1 MDLVI
6 MAAGMGSRFGGL
18 KQVEPVGPNQ
28 EFILDYSVYDAIRAG
43 IDRVIFI
50 IKEENYDLF
59 RETVGKRIEGKIK
72 VEYVFQDIKKFVN
85 TELTE
90 TREKPW
96 GTAHAILCCKDIV
109 KDNFIVINAD
119 DFYGL
124 DAFKKVKEYMDQVEV
139 DSYHFA
145 MAGYIVKNTLSEN
158 GKVKRGICKEENTYL
173 KKIIESNIGYEGNT
187 LIATRLMDDVK
198 FEVEADD
205 LVSMNFFGFTPSIF
219 SHLEKN
225 FHVFLEKNK
234 NNISKCEYLIPDV
247 VQELIDEK
255 ISDMKVLKTTAKW
268 HGVTYKEDKEALQE
282 AIRNLIEEKVYP
294 SNLWK
299 EKKN

>member
-1 MDLVI
+1 
-6 MAAGMGSRFGGL
+6 MAAGMGSRYGGL
-18 KQVEPVGPNQ
+18 KQIESFGPNN
-28 EFILDYSVYDAIRAG
+28 ELIIDYSIYDAIRVG
-43 IDRVIFI
+43 FDKVIFI
-50 IKEENYDLF
+50 IKEENYELF
-59 RETVGKRIEGKIK
+59 KEKIGDRISKYIK
-72 VEYVFQDIKKFVN
+72 VEYAFQKLDDVLKGYNIPSERIKP
-85 TELTE
+85 L
-90 TREKPW
+90 
-96 GTAHAILCCKDIV
+96 GTAHAIYSARDLIDS
-109 KDNFIVINAD
+109 DFAVINAD

-173 KKIIESNIGYEGNT
+173 KKIIESNIGYEGDT

-282 AIRNLIEEKVYP
+282 AIKNLIEEKVYP
-294 SNLWK
+294 SHLWK
-299 EKKN
+299 KKS